1 MLPCRSAGVLSDGE
15 VALLLLSG
23 HKQNNGDVCTKCIKL
38 NLKCLRTNQKP
49 PLLPRLLPRRLT
61 NVSKT
66 KPKI

>member
-1 MLPCRSAGVLSDGE
+1 MGKWLFFCCLDTN
-15 VALLLLSG
+15 
-23 HKQNNGDVCTKCIKL
+23 KNNRDVCTKCIKL

-49 PLLPRLLPRRLT
+49 PLLPGLFPRRLT